1 MPLKLRITQIKSSTH
16 RRYDQALTL
25 RALGF
30 KRLQQTVEHNDTPQI
45 RGMVLAH
52 ISGKMRMH
60 FIKILPGDK
69 VTVELSPYDLTR
81 GRIIYRYK

>member
-45 RGMVLAH
+45 RGMVN
-52 ISGKMRMH
+52 
-60 FIKILPGDK
+60 KIVHLLK
-69 VTVELSPYDLTR
+69 VEE
-81 GRIIYRYK
+81 IQA